1 MLKGNVFF
9 FILANKKTITL
20 RALHTLMLKKF
31 NKITIESP
39 VDKVIQQIRTLIA
52 SGELK
57 PGDTLPP
64 ERKLAETLD
73 VSRQIV
79 RDSIKKLEF
88 YGLVKTH
95 PQSGTKIRGK
105 GLIALEGL
113 IIDILDF
120 EKADFESL
128 IEFRNLLEIKCAGL
142 AAEKRTENQVN
153 LIKKAQL
160 EYENKIQNGESG
172 ENEDLNFHLQIAEI
186 SGNSVLKLM
195 MRIITPDIL
204 KNSNLRNRKTPKSRK
219 DIIVEHKEIVNQINL
234 KNPKGSKNAMRKHL
248 RDL

>member
-1 MLKGNVFF
+1 
-9 FILANKKTITL
+9 
-20 RALHTLMLKKF
+20 MLKKF
-31 NKITIESP
+31 NKITVESP

-57 PGDTLPP
+57 PGDTLPS

-73 VSRQIV
+73 VSRQII

-95 PQSGTKIRGK
+95 PQSGTEIKGK

-113 IIDILDF
+113 IIDVLDF
-120 EKADFESL
+120 EEADFESI
-128 IEFRNLLEIKCAGL
+128 IEFRNLLEIKSAGL
-142 AAEKRTENQVN
+142 AAEKRTEEHVK

-160 EYENKIQNGESG
+160 AYEKKIKKGESG

-195 MRIITPDIL
+195 MRIIAPDIL
-204 KNSNLRNRKTPKSRK
+204 KNSSWRKRKIPKHHD
-219 DIIVEHKEIVNQINL
+219 DIIEEHKEIVNQIIS
-234 KNPKGSKNAMRKHL
+234 KNPKASKNAMRKHL
-248 RDL
+248 RGD

>member
-1 MLKGNVFF
+1 
-9 FILANKKTITL
+9 
-20 RALHTLMLKKF
+20 MLKKF
-31 NKITIESP
+31 NKITVESP
-39 VDKVIQQIRTLIA
+39 VDKVIQQIRSLIT

-64 ERKLAETLD
+64 ERKLAETLG
-73 VSRQIV
+73 VSRQII

-105 GLIALEGL
+105 GLVALEGL

-120 EKADFESL
+120 EEADFESI
-128 IEFRNLLEIKCAGL
+128 IEIRNLLEIKSAGL
-142 AAEKRTENQVN
+142 AAEKRTENHIK
-153 LIKKAQL
+153 LIKEAQL
-160 EYENKIQNGESG
+160 VYENKIQRGETG
-172 ENEDLNFHLQIAEI
+172 EDEDLNFHLQIAEI

-204 KNSNLRNRKTPKSRK
+204 KNSDWRNRKVPKNHS
-219 DIIVEHKEIVNQINL
+219 DIIEEHKEIVKQIIS
-234 KNPKGSKNAMRKHL
+234 KNPKESKNAMRKHL
-248 RDL
+248 RGS

>member
-1 MLKGNVFF
+1 
-9 FILANKKTITL
+9 
-20 RALHTLMLKKF
+20 MLKKF
-31 NKITIESP
+31 NKIIVESP
-39 VDKVIQQIRTLIA
+39 VDKVVQQIRTLITN
-52 SGELK
+52 GELQ

-64 ERKLAETLD
+64 ERKLAETLN
-73 VSRQIV
+73 VSRQNI

-120 EKADFESL
+120 EEADIESMV
-128 IEFRNLLEIKCAGL
+128 EFRNLLEIKSAGL
-142 AAEKRTENQVN
+142 AAEKRTADQIA
-153 LIKKAQL
+153 LIKKAQSA
-160 EYENKIQNGESG
+160 YENKIKSG
-172 ENEDLNFHLQIAEI
+172 KTAEKEDLNFHLQIAEI

-204 KNSNLRNRKTPKSRK
+204 KNSIWQNRKRQKNQI
-219 DIIVEHKEIVNQINL
+219 DIIEEHKEIVNQIVS
-234 KNPKGSKNAMRKHL
+234 KNPKASKNAMRKHL
-248 RDL
+248 RGS